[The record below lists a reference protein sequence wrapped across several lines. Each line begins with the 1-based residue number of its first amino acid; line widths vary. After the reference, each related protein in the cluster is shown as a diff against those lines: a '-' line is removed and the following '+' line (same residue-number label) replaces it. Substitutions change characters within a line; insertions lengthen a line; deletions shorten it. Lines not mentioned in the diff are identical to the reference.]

1 MRRIANARPASA
13 ASRPL
18 QLDQIDRQILAI
30 LRENGRITYTA
41 LAELVGLTT
50 RPCLERVRRLESRGI
65 LRGYG
70 ARIDPGMAGHAVIAL
85 AGIALREPSAATR
98 QKVERSLVAN
108 PAVVE
113 LTIVNGDFDYLARVV
128 APSLEAYELLTHD
141 YLADPAFGIGRI
153 HTTFVL
159 KTIKEF
165 QGYPLTSDEI

>member
-1 MRRIANARPASA
+1 MRPTTRPRPLAQ
-13 ASRPL
+13 ASRSIR
-18 QLDQIDRQILAI
+18 LDQVDRQILAI
-30 LRENGRITYTA
+30 LRENGRMTYTA

-50 RPCLERVRRLESRGI
+50 RPCLERVRRLEARGI

-70 ARIDPGMAGHAVIAL
+70 ARIDPAMAGHAVIAL

-98 QKVERSLVAN
+98 QKLERSLVTN

-165 QGYPLTSDEI
+165 QGYPLTDDMI

>member
-1 MRRIANARPASA
+1 
-13 ASRPL
+13 
-18 QLDQIDRQILAI
+18 
-30 LRENGRITYTA
+30 
-41 LAELVGLTT
+41 
-50 RPCLERVRRLESRGI
+50 VRRLEARGI

-98 QKVERSLVAN
+98 QKLERSLVTN

-159 KTIKEF
+159 KTVKEF
-165 QGYPLTSDEI
+165 QGYPLTDSRI